1 MVGAIRVSGLHSKIY
16 YCTRI
21 DLNPDCLKCT
31 YVIHRFLLK
40 ICNTKV
46 IKPLSEVTEREK
58 NNMCYSI
65 TNKSTWEKEKKNQK
79 PYFNNFT
86 IHYLTSYT

>member
-21 DLNPDCLKCT
+21 DLNPDCLKCI

-58 NNMCYSI
+58 TTCVIASQINQH
-65 TNKSTWEKEKKNQK
+65 EKKKKKRKNHISIILQ
-79 PYFNNFT
+79 Y
-86 IHYLTSYT
+86 II